1 MSVSLPTGWRA
12 VGIGMGTS
20 VSASPLRLVVSYVR
34 NGGTR
39 PVEAPME
46 LGAWDAVV
54 AT

>member
-1 MSVSLPTGWRA
+1 VSVSLPTRRRA
-12 VGIGMGTS
+12 VGMGTS
-20 VSASPLRLVVSYVR
+20 ASASPLRLVVSYVR

-39 PVEAPME
+39 AVEALME